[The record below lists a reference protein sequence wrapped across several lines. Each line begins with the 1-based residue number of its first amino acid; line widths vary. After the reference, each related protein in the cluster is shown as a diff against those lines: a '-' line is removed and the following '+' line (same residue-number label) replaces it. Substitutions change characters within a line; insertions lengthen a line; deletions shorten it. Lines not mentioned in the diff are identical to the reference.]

1 MKARRLIAVA
11 AVALG
16 ATALVSASP
25 AGATA
30 APPTISDSLV
40 TYYADA
46 YNIAAT
52 GPIHYAPHL
61 HSVCNVGTSVNK
73 TFSLSVPGI
82 GSVSLPVSSCYVAP
96 DDDFSANGSADV
108 AGATLLGGRLAIGAV
123 HSRCNADYFGNT
135 TVGSTV
141 VSINGRPIGNTPGAL
156 TIPGLAT
163 VYFNVNS
170 SKTDPETRLTTL
182 STIGVLVVVP
192 GHTYS
197 LLGRT
202 YTTPTQTITLS
213 ECSISGY
220 ELGEGGGGLG

>member
-1 MKARRLIAVA
+1 MKARRLIAAA

-16 ATALVSASP
+16 ATALVSAAP
-25 AGATA
+25 VGAST
-30 APPTISDSLV
+30 APPTISDNLV
-40 TYYADA
+40 TYYSDA

-61 HSVCNVGTSVNK
+61 HSVCSVGTSVNK

-96 DDDFSANGSADV
+96 GLDYSAQGAADV
-108 AGATLLGGRLAIGAV
+108 AGAVLLGGRLSIGAV
-123 HSRCNADYFGNT
+123 HSRCNSDYYGAT

-141 VSINGRPIGNTPGAL
+141 ASINGRAIGNTPGAL

-170 SKTDPETRLTTL
+170 STFDPESNMTTL
-182 STIGVLVVVP
+182 RSIGVLVVVP

-213 ECSISGY
+213 ECSITGY
-220 ELGEGGGGLG
+220 ELGEGGLG

>member
-16 ATALVSASP
+16 ATALVSAAP
-25 AGATA
+25 VGATT
-30 APPTISDSLV
+30 APPTISDNLI
-40 TYYADA
+40 TTGADA

-61 HSVCNVGTSVNK
+61 HSVCTVGQSVNK

-82 GSVSLPVSSCYVAP
+82 GSVSLPVSSCFVNP
-96 DDDFSANGSADV
+96 GDDLSAGGAADV
-108 AGATLLGGRLAIGAV
+108 TGASLLGGRLRIGAV
-123 HSRCNADYFGNT
+123 HSRCSSDYYGAT

-141 VSINGRPIGNTPGAL
+141 VSINGAAIGNTPGAL

-170 SKTDPETRLTTL
+170 SNYNPDTGLTTL
-182 STIGVLVVVP
+182 STIGVLVVIP

-213 ECSISGY
+213 ECSITGY
-220 ELGEGGGGLG
+220 EFGEGGLG